1 MPWRAGLVHSITMA
15 SSDQTRLLI
24 VEDVPQVAQYIR
36 GLLNSQSS
44 VKLLDVLSDGS
55 KVLAQV
61 QQLRPD
67 VVLIDALLQGRI
79 KGLPLAEQI
88 LASGYGVPVII
99 LTVPQNP
106 VEQDPA
112 KGVHGVLA
120 MPFSGYDL
128 MNRIALVRKE
138 FDQHSTTGTSRIY
151 SVFAPKGG
159 VGKTTIAFNLAV
171 ALGQADQRTVL
182 IDGSLQ
188 FGDLRSLLK
197 VPVDAPSI
205 LDLPTDRVAES
216 DLQDVLWRDPSGI
229 DILLAPPRVEM
240 AEMVTARDLDKI
252 LSLLRRVYGSIVID
266 MSSALNDI
274 NLSFLDLSDTIVEI
288 VTYDSTTIH
297 NTIAVA
303 DAFRMIG
310 YPASKV
316 HYLVNRADSPGGID
330 PVDLERALGRVPE
343 HRVVSD
349 GMLVVQSNNE
359 GVPFVLANPDAQ
371 ISKDLNRVA
380 AELLAASG
388 IVRATAAGRR

>member
-1 MPWRAGLVHSITMA
+1 MVTERRLLHSAAMA
-15 SSDQTRLLI
+15 SDQTRLLL

-36 GLLNSQSS
+36 GLLNAQNS
-44 VKLLDVLSDGS
+44 VKLLDVLSDGT
-55 KVLAQV
+55 KVLPQV

-67 VVLIDALLQGRI
+67 IVLVDSLLQGRV
-79 KGLPLAEQI
+79 KGLPLAQQI
-88 LASGYGVPVII
+88 ADSGYGVPVIV

-106 VEQDPA
+106 VDVDPS
-112 KGVHGVLA
+112 KGIHGVLA
-120 MPFSGYDL
+120 MPFSGFDL
-128 MNRIALVRKE
+128 MNRVSQVRKD
-138 FDQHSTTGTSRIY
+138 FAQLTSTGASRVY

-171 ALGQADQRTVL
+171 ALGQAEQRTVL

-197 VPVDAPSI
+197 VPGDAPSI
-205 LDLPTDRVAES
+205 LDLPTDRVSES
-216 DLQDVLWRDPSGI
+216 DLADVLWRDPSGI

-240 AEMVTARDLDKI
+240 AEMVTTRDVDKI
-252 LSLLRRVYGSIVID
+252 MSLLRRVYGSIVID

-274 NLSFLDLSDTIVEI
+274 NLAFLDLSDTIVEI

-297 NTIAVA
+297 NTMAVA

-316 HYLVNRADSPGGID
+316 RYLINRADSPGGID
-330 PVDLERALGRVPE
+330 PADLERALGRVPE

-359 GVPFVLANPDAQ
+359 GVPFVLANPAAP
-371 ISKDLNRVA
+371 ISQDLNRVA
-380 AELLAASG
+380 GELLAASG
-388 IVRATAAGRR
+388 IPRPVAAGRR

>member
-1 MPWRAGLVHSITMA
+1 MA
-15 SSDQTRLLI
+15 SSDQTRLLL

-44 VKLLDVLSDGS
+44 VKLLDVLADGA
-55 KVLAQV
+55 KVVAQA

-67 VVLIDALLQGRI
+67 VILVDALLQGRV
-79 KGLPLAEQI
+79 KGPQLIEQI
-88 LASGYGVPVII
+88 QQSNLRVPVIV

-106 VEQDPA
+106 VEADA
-112 KGVHGVLA
+112 ERGIHGVLA
-120 MPFSGYDL
+120 MPFSGFDL
-128 MNRIALVRKE
+128 MNRIASVRKE
-138 FDQHSTTGTSRIY
+138 FETQTTTGASRIF

-171 ALGQADQRTVL
+171 ALGQLDQRTVL

-188 FGDLRSLLK
+188 FGDLRALLK

-205 LDLPTDRVAES
+205 LDLPTDSVAES

-240 AEMVTARDLDKI
+240 AEMITTRDVDKV
-252 LSLLRRVYGSIVID
+252 LSLLRRVYGAIVID

-274 NLSFLDLSDTIVEI
+274 NLAFLDLSDTIIEV

-297 NTIAVA
+297 NTVAVA

-310 YPASKV
+310 YSASKV
-316 HYLVNRADSPGGID
+316 RYLVNRSDSNGGID
-330 PVDLERALGRVPE
+330 PGDLERAIGRVPE
-343 HRVVSD
+343 HRIVSD

-359 GVPFVLANPDAQ
+359 GVPFVLANPDAA
-371 ISKDLNRVA
+371 ISRDVARVA
-380 AELLAASG
+380 GDILAVHGMGPAA
-388 IVRATAAGRR
+388 VAGRR

>member
-1 MPWRAGLVHSITMA
+1 MP

-36 GLLNSQSS
+36 GLLNAQSS

-55 KVLAQV
+55 KALPTI

-67 VVLIDALLQGRI
+67 IVLVDALLQGRV

-88 LASGYGVPVII
+88 AASGYGVPVIV

-106 VEQDPA
+106 VSVDPS
-112 KGVHGVLA
+112 KGIHGVLA
-120 MPFSGYDL
+120 MPFSGFDL
-128 MNRIALVRKE
+128 MTRIAQVRKD
-138 FDQHSTTGTSRIY
+138 FAQLTTVGSSRVY

-171 ALGQADQRTVL
+171 ALGQAEQRTVL

-188 FGDLRSLLK
+188 FGDLRALLK
-197 VPVDAPSI
+197 VPADAPSI
-205 LDLPTDRVAES
+205 LDLPTDRVSES
-216 DLQDVLWRDPSGI
+216 DLADVLWRDPSGI

-240 AEMVTARDLDKI
+240 AEMVTPRDVDKVM
-252 LSLLRRVYGSIVID
+252 SLLRRVYGAIVID

-310 YPASKV
+310 YPATKV
-316 HYLVNRADSPGGID
+316 RYLVNRADSSGGID
-330 PVDLERALGRVPE
+330 PGDLERALGRVPE

-349 GMLVVQSNNE
+349 GMLVVQANNE
-359 GVPFVLANPDAQ
+359 GVPFVLANPGAP
-371 ISKDLNRVA
+371 ISQDIHRVA
-380 AELLAASG
+380 GELLAAG
-388 IVRATAAGRR
+388 GVVRTPVAAGRH

>member
-1 MPWRAGLVHSITMA
+1 M
-15 SSDQTRLLI
+15 
-24 VEDVPQVAQYIR
+24 AQYIR

-44 VKLLDVLSDGS
+44 VKLLDTLSDGS
-55 KVLAQV
+55 KVLPQIG
-61 QQLRPD
+61 QLRPD
-67 VVLIDALLQGRI
+67 VILVDALLQGRV
-79 KGLPLAEQI
+79 KGLALVEQI
-88 LASGYGVPVII
+88 AGSGSSVPVIV

-106 VEQDPA
+106 VVADPA
-112 KGVHGVLA
+112 KGIHGVLA
-120 MPFSGYDL
+120 MPFSGFDL
-128 MNRIALVRKE
+128 MNRISQVLKDHAQL
-138 FDQHSTTGTSRIY
+138 STTGSSRVY

-197 VPVDAPSI
+197 VPLDAPSI

-240 AEMVTARDLDKI
+240 AEMVTARDIDKI
-252 LSLLRRVYGSIVID
+252 LSLLRRVYGAIVID

-310 YPASKV
+310 YSASKV
-316 HYLVNRADSPGGID
+316 RYLVNRADSPGGID
-330 PVDLERALGRVPE
+330 PGDLERALGRVPE
-343 HRVVSD
+343 HRVQSD
-349 GMLVVQSNNE
+349 GLLVVQSNNE
-359 GVPFVLANPDAQ
+359 GVPFVLANPAAP
-371 ISKDLNRVA
+371 ISQDIHRVA
-380 AELLAASG
+380 AELLVASG
-388 IVRATAAGRR
+388 LARPAAAGRR